1 MYCFSTCN
9 AIFNNRLTHGSV
21 SFVIL
26 ILTSSLALLPLSSVL
41 LLFDSLGRT
50 QVLQGSIEGNGT
62 PLQYSCLESPM
73 DGGAWWAA
81 VRGVATSRTRLS
93 GFTFAFRFH
102 ALEEEMATHS
112 RILARRIPGT
122 GQRGGLPSMGSHRV
136 GHN

>member
-9 AIFNNRLTHGSV
+9 AIFNNHLTHGSV

-26 ILTSSLALLPLSSVL
+26 ILASSLALLPLSSVL

-50 QVLQGSIEGNGT
+50 QVLQGSREGNGT

-81 VRGVATSRTRLS
+81 VRGV
-93 GFTFAFRFH
+93 
-102 ALEEEMATHS
+102 
-112 RILARRIPGT
+112 
-122 GQRGGLPSMGSHRV
+122 GQD
-136 GHN
+136 